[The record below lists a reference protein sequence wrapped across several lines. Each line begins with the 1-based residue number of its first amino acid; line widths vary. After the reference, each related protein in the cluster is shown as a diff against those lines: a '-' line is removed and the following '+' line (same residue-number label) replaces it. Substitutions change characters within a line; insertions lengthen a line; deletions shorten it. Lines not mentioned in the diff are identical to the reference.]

1 MIDFDYLYKSW
12 YSSFGFKNHN
22 FGLVLAILFHT
33 ALTVP
38 LGIGHSV
45 LYGIDQAILIYIRI
59 TNFLHANG
67 SAYVIH
73 TN

>member
-1 MIDFDYLYKSW
+1 MIDFDHLYKSW

-22 FGLVLAILFHT
+22 FGLVLALLFHT

-45 LYGIDQAILIYIRI
+45 SPDIDQAILIYFKI
-59 TNFLHANG
+59 TNFLHAIG
-67 SAYVIH
+67 SAYVIY